1 MCHVPDSG
9 AERLQLKTALSL
21 LSSHQRQHLVFIKKK
36 KKGRGGERVEVG
48 MGGRADKRI
57 GAVTW
62 WPLYCSTRMQ
72 QRANWSARVG

>member
-36 KKGRGGERVEVG
+36 KKKVGEERG
-48 MGGRADKRI
+48 ADKRI
-57 GAVTW
+57 GAVTQS
-62 WPLYCSTRMQ
+62 PVLQYS
-72 QRANWSARVG
+72 NVKF